1 MSIPATDCDVS
12 EEESREF
19 FDVADDNQ
27 AFYLCWR
34 SIVMNTRKFWITEP
48 LASIFRQFG
57 TALGCT
63 LFIALASGCAT
74 HPLPGFPEYNQ
85 LTPVVQCRG
94 GTIKFCARGSG
105 RLRRL
110 NKQDSHCSCIN
121 PDEFDPDVLR

>member
-19 FDVADDNQ
+19 FDVGDDNQ

-48 LASIFRQFG
+48 LASNFRQFG

-74 HPLPGFPEYNQ
+74 HSSPGFLEYNQ
-85 LTPVVQCRG
+85 LTPFVQCRA
-94 GTIKFCARGSG
+94 GTIKFCALEPGRGG
-105 RLRRL
+105 RI
-110 NKQDSHCSCIN
+110 NKQVSACECLD
-121 PDEFDPDVLR
+121 PDELDFDEF